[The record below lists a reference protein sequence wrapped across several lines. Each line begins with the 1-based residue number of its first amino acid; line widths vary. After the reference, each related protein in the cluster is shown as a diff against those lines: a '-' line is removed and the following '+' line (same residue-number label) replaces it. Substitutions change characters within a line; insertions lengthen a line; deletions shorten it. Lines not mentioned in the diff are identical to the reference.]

1 MSKVRKLGGKKKKT
15 KSKSK
20 KPIEEINDD
29 ASENQ
34 LGEGDL
40 MNPDLQ
46 TQKDIDHISLNTEQ
60 REEVITKSLNT
71 NNPCAPHNETQYS
84 HKEKIFKKNEMI
96 DQYVLHFSI
105 ENDIIL
111 KESDEHRDQEDFW
124 DIKNQRNRQ
133 LLDFVNDGIK
143 DEEFASYRLDE
154 DPSSQKK
161 SLRNT
166 FNFQE
171 RACQTFNLPLRE
183 RGIKTDPPVCS
194 PFHLETT
201 QWQIFDRYMVEYE
214 EMLRLEQE
222 EAQKGKK
229 KEKKNTQMVQT
240 VREDPLYSASMK
252 RALKIMERMI
262 VQGADFDK
270 FSDYKYYHDE
280 TEGTDSP
287 FTGSV
292 LPLWRFSTDKSRR
305 KQVTSICW
313 NPKYKDLFAVG
324 YGSYDFLKETS
335 GLICCYTV
343 KNPTWPE
350 YSFTTESG
358 VMCLDFH
365 IKNPALLAVGL
376 YDGTVMVFDIRAK
389 SNKAI
394 YQSTVRTMKH
404 TDPVWQVSWDKED
417 MLFFSVSSDGRV
429 SKWTLMKNKL
439 EPEEVLK
446 LKLVLDQEKELL
458 DNKKESFLYGLAGG
472 MCFDF
477 NPFNDDQFLVG
488 TEEGKIHLC
497 SKAYSGQYLETY
509 EGHFLA
515 VYAVKWNKFHPR
527 VFLSCSADWKIKMWD
542 KELTRPILSYDLG
555 CAVGDVEWAPYSS
568 TVFAAVIYTGQLYVY
583 DLSQEKHKFM
593 CEHTAMKDAVA
604 NHVSFNQE
612 DPIILVGDQKGGVN
626 SFILSK
632 SLKRSAQPPKDDEEA
647 KKKTPEDLE
656 REKME
661 EFLGSQDKEVY

>member
-1 MSKVRKLGGKKKKT
+1 MKRGAPRGAVKKKVKG
-15 KSKSK
+15 KGKAK
-20 KPIEEINDD
+20 KIAEEMNDD
-29 ASENQ
+29 ASEDHLND
-34 LGEGDL
+34 GDL

-60 REEVITKSLNT
+60 REEVIVKALNT
-71 NNPCAPHNETQYS
+71 NNPGAPHNATQYS
-84 HKEKIFKKNEMI
+84 YKEKQFKKDDLV
-96 DQYVLHFSI
+96 DQMVVHFAL
-105 ENDIIL
+105 ENDIVQID
-111 KESDEHRDQEDFW
+111 SDEYRDQENYW
-124 DIKNQRNRQ
+124 DDRRAKNKA
-133 LLDFVNDGIK
+133 LLDMVNEGIK
-143 DEEFASYRLDE
+143 DEEFSKYRLDD
-154 DPSSQKK
+154 DPRAQKK

-183 RGIKTDPPVCS
+183 KGMKTDPPQMS
-194 PFHLETT
+194 RFSLETT
-201 QWQIFDRYMVEYE
+201 QWQIFDKYMEEYQRMIRAELE
-214 EMLRLEQE
+214 EQ
-222 EAQKGKK
+222 QKKGKK
-229 KEKKNTQMVQT
+229 KDKKNQQQVQQ
-240 VREDPLYSASMK
+240 VREDPLYSQSMK
-252 RALKIMERMI
+252 RCLKIMERMI
-262 VQGADFDK
+262 VQSADYDK
-270 FSDYKYYHDE
+270 FNDYKYYHE
-280 TEGTDSP
+280 TTEGTDLENS
-287 FTGSV
+287 GSV
-292 LPLWRFSTDKSRR
+292 LPLWRFSTEKSRR

-324 YGSYDFLKETS
+324 YGSYEFLKEIS
-335 GLICCYTV
+335 GLICCYTI

-365 IKNPALLAVGL
+365 RSNPALLAVGL

-389 SNKAI
+389 SNKPI

-404 TDPVWQVSWDKED
+404 TDPVWQVAWDKSE
-417 MLFFSVSSDGRV
+417 MHFFSISSDGRV
-429 SKWTLMKNKL
+429 TKWTLMKNKL

-446 LKLVLDQEKELL
+446 LKLVLDPEKELV

-477 NPFNDDQFLVG
+477 NPFNDHQFLVG

-497 SKAYSGQYLETY
+497 SKAYSGEYLETY

-515 VYAVKWNKFHPR
+515 VYAVKWNKYHER

-542 KELTRPILSYDLG
+542 CSITRPILSYDLG
-555 CAVGDVEWAPYSS
+555 YAVGDVEWAPYSS

-583 DLSQEKHKFM
+583 DLHQEKHKFM

-604 NHVSFNQE
+604 NHVAFNQR

-632 SLKRSAQPPKDDEEA
+632 NLKRGPLQPKDDD
-647 KKKTPEDLE
+647 KKTSQDLE
-656 REKME
+656 RDKME
-661 EFLGSQDKEVY
+661 AFLSTLDKEVY

>member
-1 MSKVRKLGGKKKKT
+1 MSKRVKAQSKKKKV
-15 KSKSK
+15 KGRQK
-20 KPIEEINDD
+20 KIPEEMNDD

-34 LGEGDL
+34 MNEGDL

-60 REEVITKSLNT
+60 REEVITKALNS
-71 NNPCAPHNETQYS
+71 NNPCAPHNMTQYS
-84 HKEKIFKKNEMI
+84 HKEKLFKKDELV
-96 DQYVLHFSI
+96 DQMVLHFSL
-105 ENDIIL
+105 ENDIIQID
-111 KESDEHRDQEDFW
+111 SDEHRDQEDFW
-124 DIKNQRNRQ
+124 DIKFQRNRE
-133 LLDFVNDGIK
+133 LLDFVNQGIR
-143 DEEFASYRLDE
+143 DEEYASYRLDE
-154 DPSSQKK
+154 DPKSQKK

-183 RGIKTDPPVCS
+183 KGMKTDPPQCS
-194 PFHLETT
+194 RFSLETT
-201 QWQIFDRYMVEYE
+201 QWQIFDRYMKEYE
-214 EMLRLEQE
+214 EILRQELEEQ
-222 EAQKGKK
+222 QKGKK
-229 KEKKNTQMVQT
+229 KEKKNQQQVQQ
-240 VREDPLYSASMK
+240 VREDPLYSQSMK

-270 FSDYKYYHDE
+270 FSDYKYYHEE
-280 TEGTDSP
+280 TEGTDAP
-287 FTGSV
+287 NTGSV

-313 NPKYKDLFAVG
+313 NPRYKDLFAVG

-335 GLICCYTV
+335 GLICCYTI

-365 IKNPALLAVGL
+365 SKNPALLAVGL

-389 SNKAI
+389 TNKAI

-404 TDPVWQVSWDKED
+404 TDPVWQVAWDKNE
-417 MLFFSVSSDGRV
+417 MLFFSISSDGRV
-429 SKWTLMKNKL
+429 TKWALMKNKL

-446 LKLVLDQEKELL
+446 LKLVLDQEKELA

-477 NPFNDDQFLVG
+477 NPFNDHQFLVG

-515 VYAVKWNKFHPR
+515 VYAVKWNKYHER

-542 KELTRPILSYDLG
+542 SSINRPLLSYDLG

-583 DLSQEKHKFM
+583 DLHQEKHKYM
-593 CEHTAMKDAVA
+593 
-604 NHVSFNQE
+604 
-612 DPIILVGDQKGGVN
+612 
-626 SFILSK
+626 
-632 SLKRSAQPPKDDEEA
+632 
-647 KKKTPEDLE
+647 
-656 REKME
+656 
-661 EFLGSQDKEVY
+661 

>member
-1 MSKVRKLGGKKKKT
+1 MSRRPKPIIKKKKG
-15 KSKSK
+15 KARQNKQ
-20 KPIEEINDD
+20 EEIHDD
-29 ASENQ
+29 MSDNQ
-34 LGEGDL
+34 LGDGDM

-60 REEVITKSLNT
+60 REEVITKALNS
-71 NNPCAPHNETQYS
+71 NNPYAPHNETKYS
-84 HKEKIFKKNEMI
+84 YKDKAFKKDELV
-96 DQYVLHFSI
+96 DQMVVHFALD
-105 ENDIIL
+105 NDIIQ
-111 KESDEHRDQEDFW
+111 KDSDEHRDQEDFW
-124 DIKNQRNRQ
+124 DIKEQRNRE
-133 LLDFVNDGIK
+133 LLDFVNEGIK
-143 DEEFASYRLDE
+143 DEEFSSYRLD
-154 DPSSQKK
+154 DDQRAQKK

-183 RGIKTDPPVCS
+183 KGMKTDPPQCS
-194 PFHLETT
+194 QFSLETT
-201 QWQIFDRYMVEYE
+201 QWQIFDRYMNEYQE
-214 EMLRLEQE
+214 ILRLEHE
-222 EAQKGKK
+222 EAMKSKK
-229 KEKKNTQMVQT
+229 KEKKSQQQVQQ
-240 VREDPLYSASMK
+240 VREDPLYSQSMK

-262 VQGADFDK
+262 VQSADYDK

-287 FTGSV
+287 NTGSV

-335 GLICCYTV
+335 GLICCYTI

-365 IKNPALLAVGL
+365 SKNPALLAVGL

-389 SNKAI
+389 TNKAI

-404 TDPVWQVSWDKED
+404 TDPVWQVAWDRNE
-417 MLFFSVSSDGRV
+417 MLFFSISSDGRV
-429 SKWTLMKNKL
+429 TKWTLMKNKL

-446 LKLVLDQEKELL
+446 LKLVLDQDKELV

-472 MCFDF
+472 MCLDF
-477 NPFNDDQFLVG
+477 NPFNDHQFLVG

-515 VYAVKWNKFHPR
+515 VYSVKWNKYHER

-542 KELTRPILSYDLG
+542 CTITRPILSYDLG

-583 DLSQEKHKFM
+583 DLCQEKHKFM

-604 NHVSFNQE
+604 NHVAFNQE
-612 DPIILVGDQKGGVN
+612 DPIILVGDAKGGVN

-632 SLKRSAQPPKDDEEA
+632 NLKRGPLEPKNDEEA
-647 KKKTPEDLE
+647 KKSPQELE
-656 REKME
+656 RDKME
-661 EFLGSQDKEVY
+661 RFLDTLDKEVY

>member
-1 MSKVRKLGGKKKKT
+1 MSRPRKIGGKKKKG
-15 KSKSK
+15 KGKANRHF
-20 KPIEEINDD
+20 EEIPDEVSDD
-29 ASENQ
+29 K
-34 LGEGDL
+34 LGGDDM
-40 MNPDLQ
+40 MNPDLA
-46 TQKDIDHISLNTEQ
+46 TQKDMDHISLNTEE
-60 REEVITKSLNT
+60 RKELITKALNT

-84 HKEKIFKKNEMI
+84 HKEKIFKKDELV
-96 DQYVLHFSI
+96 DQMVVHFSLD
-105 ENDIIL
+105 NDIIL
-111 KESDEHRDQEDFW
+111 IDSDEYRDQEDFR
-124 DIKNQRNRQ
+124 DIKKQRNRE

-143 DEEFASYRLDE
+143 DEEFSNYRLDD
-154 DPSSQKK
+154 DPTAQKK

-171 RACQTFNLPLRE
+171 RSCQTFNLQLRE
-183 RGIKTDPPVCS
+183 KGIKTDPPQCS
-194 PFHLETT
+194 RFFRETT
-201 QWQIFDRYMVEYE
+201 QWEIFDKYMADYE
-214 EMLRLEQE
+214 EQQRIEWEEQ
-222 EAQKGKK
+222 QKNKKKGKK
-229 KEKKNTQMVQT
+229 NQQQVQQ

-287 FTGSV
+287 NTGTV

-335 GLICCYTV
+335 GLICCYTI

-365 IKNPALLAVGL
+365 KKNPALLAVGL

-404 TDPVWQVSWDKED
+404 TDPVWQVSWDENE
-417 MLFFSVSSDGRV
+417 MLFYSISSDGRV
-429 SKWTLMKNKL
+429 SRWTLMKNKL

-446 LKLVLDQEKELL
+446 LKLVLDQEKELV
-458 DNKKESFLYGLAGG
+458 DNKKESFMYGLAGG

-515 VYAVKWNKFHPR
+515 VYAVKWNKYHPR

-542 KELTRPILSYDLG
+542 KEITRPILSYDLG

-583 DLSQEKHKFM
+583 DLDQEKHKFM

-632 SLKRSAQPPKDDEEA
+632 NLKRGPIEPINEEDV
-647 KKKTPEDLE
+647 KKSSEELE
-656 REKME
+656 KEKME
-661 EFLGSQDKEVY
+661 KFLSTQDKEVY

>member
-1 MSKVRKLGGKKKKT
+1 MSKVKKLGGKKKKV
-15 KSKSK
+15 KGKAK
-20 KPIEEINDD
+20 KPIEEIHDD

-34 LGEGDL
+34 MGEGDL

-46 TQKDIDHISLNTEQ
+46 TQKDIDHVSLNTEQ
-60 REEVITKSLNT
+60 REEVITKALNT

-84 HKEKIFKKNEMI
+84 HKEKQFKKDELV
-96 DQYVLHFSI
+96 DQMVIHFSL
-105 ENDIIL
+105 ENDIIQL
-111 KESDEHRDQEDFW
+111 DSDEHRDQEDFW

-133 LLDFVNDGIK
+133 LLDFVNQGIR

-183 RGIKTDPPVCS
+183 RGLKTDPPLCS

-201 QWQIFDRYMVEYE
+201 QWQIFDKYMLEYE
-214 EMLRLEQE
+214 EMLRLEME
-222 EAQKGKK
+222 EQQKGKK
-229 KEKKNTQMVQT
+229 KEKKNQQQVQQ

-270 FSDYKYYHDE
+270 FSDYKYYHEE

-287 FTGSV
+287 NTGSV

-365 IKNPALLAVGL
+365 VKNPALLAVGL

-404 TDPVWQVSWDKED
+404 TDPVWQVSWDKEE
-417 MLFFSVSSDGRV
+417 MLFFSISSDGRV

-477 NPFNDDQFLVG
+477 NPFNNDQFLVG

-542 KELTRPILSYDLG
+542 KDLARPILSYDLG

-583 DLSQEKHKFM
+583 DLYQEKHKFM
-593 CEHTAMKDAVA
+593 CEFTAMKDAVA

-632 SLKRSAQPPKDDEEA
+632 NLKRGPLTQKPTGDGKDKSPEE
-647 KKKTPEDLE
+647 LE

-661 EFLGSQDKEVY
+661 KFLDSQDKEVY

>member
-1 MSKVRKLGGKKKKT
+1 MNKRTKGVSKKKK
-15 KSKSK
+15 SKSRTK
-20 KPIEEINDD
+20 KPQDEVQDD
-29 ASENQ
+29 ISENQ

-46 TQKDIDHISLNTEQ
+46 TQKDNDHISLNTEE
-60 REEVITKSLNT
+60 RAEVVTKALNSD
-71 NNPCAPHNETQYS
+71 NPTAPHNETKYS
-84 HKEKIFKKNEMI
+84 YKDKAFKKDELV
-96 DQYVLHFSI
+96 DQMVVHFAM
-105 ENDIIL
+105 ENDIIQL
-111 KESDEHRDQEDFW
+111 DSDEHRDQEDFW
-124 DIKNQRNRQ
+124 ENKMRRNRQ
-133 LLDFVNDGIK
+133 LLDFVNEGIK
-143 DEEFASYRLDE
+143 DEEFSNYTLDE
-154 DPSSQKK
+154 DPSAQKK

-183 RGIKTDPPVCS
+183 KGIKTDPPQCS
-194 PFHLETT
+194 QFSLETT
-201 QWQIFDRYMVEYE
+201 QWQIFDKYMSEYHE
-214 EMLRLEQE
+214 ILRLEQE
-222 EAQKGKK
+222 EQAKSKK
-229 KEKKNTQMVQT
+229 KEKKAQQQVQQI
-240 VREDPLYSASMK
+240 REDPLYSQSMK

-262 VQGADFDK
+262 VQSADYDK

-287 FTGSV
+287 NTGSV

-365 IKNPALLAVGL
+365 STNPALLAVGL

-404 TDPVWQVSWDKED
+404 TDPVWQVSWDKNE
-417 MLFFSVSSDGRV
+417 MLFYSISSDGRV

-446 LKLVLDQEKELL
+446 LKLVLDQDKELV

-477 NPFNDDQFLVG
+477 NPFNDHQFLVG

-515 VYAVKWNKFHPR
+515 VYSVKWNKYHER

-542 KELTRPILSYDLG
+542 CSIMRPILSYDLG
-555 CAVGDVEWAPYSS
+555 YAVGDVEWAPYSS

-583 DLSQEKHKFM
+583 DLWQEKHKSM

-632 SLKRSAQPPKDDEEA
+632 SLMRGPMEPKTEEDA
-647 KKKTPEDLE
+647 KKTPQELE

-661 EFLGSQDKEVY
+661 KFLNAQDKEVY

>member
-1 MSKVRKLGGKKKKT
+1 MMKRRGVAKKKKG
-15 KSKSK
+15 KGRQK
-20 KPIEEINDD
+20 KVEEIHDD
-29 ASENQ
+29 VSDNQ

-40 MNPDLQ
+40 INPDLQ

-60 REEVITKSLNT
+60 REELITKALNT
-71 NNPCAPHNETQYS
+71 NNPCAPHNETKYS
-84 HKEKIFKKNEMI
+84 HKEKMFKKDELV
-96 DQYVLHFSI
+96 DQMVVHFAL
-105 ENDIIL
+105 ENDIIQID
-111 KESDEHRDQEDFW
+111 SDEHRDQEDFW
-124 DIKNQRNRQ
+124 DIKNQRNKE
-133 LLDFVNDGIK
+133 LLNFVNAGIQ
-143 DEEFASYRLDE
+143 DEEFSNYRLDE
-154 DPSSQKK
+154 DQGAQKK

-171 RACQTFNLPLRE
+171 RACQTFNLPIRE
-183 RGIKTDPPVCS
+183 KGIKTDPPQCS
-194 PFHLETT
+194 TFSLETT
-201 QWQIFDRYMVEYE
+201 QWQIFDRYMNDYIE
-214 EMLRLEQE
+214 EEKRALEEQ
-222 EAQKGKK
+222 QKGKK
-229 KEKKNTQMVQT
+229 KEKKNQQQVQQ
-240 VREDPLYSASMK
+240 VREDPLYSQSMK

-280 TEGTDSP
+280 TEGTDADN
-287 FTGSV
+287 TGSV

-335 GLICCYTV
+335 GLICCYTI

-365 IKNPALLAVGL
+365 IQNPALLAVGL

-404 TDPVWQVSWDKED
+404 TDPVWQVAWDKNE
-417 MLFFSVSSDGRV
+417 MLFFSISSDGRV

-446 LKLVLDQEKELL
+446 LKLVLDQDKELG

-477 NPFNDDQFLVG
+477 NPFNDQQFLVG

-515 VYAVKWNKFHPR
+515 VYAVKWNKYHER

-542 KELTRPILSYDLG
+542 SSINRPILSYDLG

-583 DLSQEKHKFM
+583 DLNQEKHKFM

-604 NHVSFNQE
+604 NHVAFNQE

-632 SLKRSAQPPKDDEEA
+632 NLKKGPIQPTDKDEG
-647 KKKTPEDLE
+647 KTSNDLE

-661 EFLGSQDKEVY
+661 KFLGSQDKEVY